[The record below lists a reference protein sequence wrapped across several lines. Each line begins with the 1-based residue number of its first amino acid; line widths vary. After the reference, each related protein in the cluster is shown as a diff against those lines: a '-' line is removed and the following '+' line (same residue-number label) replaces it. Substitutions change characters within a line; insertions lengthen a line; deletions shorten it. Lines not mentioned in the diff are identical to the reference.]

1 LKYCQLTE
9 AERYTLSVLKRE
21 GRSLRAIAHALQRSP
36 STISRE
42 LRRNATIDH
51 HRPRPLYVPSKAQE
65 HANGRRRRSRR
76 VKHHGAEVYAHVEV
90 LLAQAQWSPEQIASQ
105 LAEQLG
111 VRLSHM
117 TIYRHVRRNQ
127 RQGGRLYIHLRQGG
141 KRRRK
146 RTHGPEK
153 RGKLANKPM
162 IDTRPQ
168 AVEAREE
175 IGHWEGDT
183 VMGAA
188 GERACLLTLVE
199 RSTGYAVVAWLPH
212 RTVLAVNRAA
222 TRLIRESGW
231 PFKTITWDNG
241 TEFHGYRELEQA
253 LGVQCYFA
261 YPHHPWERGSNEN
274 FNGLLRQYFPKR
286 KSLARVRQADC
297 DRITTKL
304 NQRPRKRHGYQ
315 TPIQRLQRS
324 GVLHLEC

>member
-1 LKYCQLTE
+1 MRTSKCFW
-9 AERYTLSVLKRE
+9 
-21 GRSLRAIAHALQRSP
+21 
-36 STISRE
+36 
-42 LRRNATIDH
+42 
-51 HRPRPLYVPSKAQE
+51 PRHS
-65 HANGRRRRSRR
+65 
-76 VKHHGAEVYAHVEV
+76 GA
-90 LLAQAQWSPEQIASQ
+90 PEQIASQ

-111 VRLSHM
+111 VTLSHM

-162 IDTRPQ
+162 IDTRRQ

-222 TRLIRESGW
+222 VRAIGSSGL

-286 KSLARVRQADC
+286 KSLGRVRQADC
-297 DRITTKL
+297 DRVTTKL
-304 NQRPRKRHGYQ
+304 NQRPRKRYGYE
-315 TPIQRLQRS
+315 TPLQRLQRS

>member
-90 LLAQAQWSPEQIASQ
+90 LLGQRQWSPEQIASQ

-222 TRLIRESGW
+222 VRAIGSSGL

>member
-1 LKYCQLTE
+1 MKYCQLTE

-42 LRRNATIDH
+42 VRRNATIDH
-51 HRPRPLYVPSKAQE
+51 NRPRPLYVPSKAHE

-76 VKHHGAEVYAHVEV
+76 VKHHAAEVYAHVEE
-90 LLAQAQWSPEQIASQ
+90 LLGEEQWSPEQIASQ
-105 LAEQLG
+105 LDEQLG

-127 RQGGRLYIHLRQGG
+127 RQGGRLYMHLRQGG

-175 IGHWEGDT
+175 VGHWEGDT

-222 TRLIRESGW
+222 VRAIGNSGL

-253 LGVQCYFA
+253 VDVQCYFA

-297 DRITTKL
+297 DRATTKL
-304 NQRPRKRHGYQ
+304 NQRPRKRYGYE

>member
-1 LKYCQLTE
+1 MYHQLTE
-9 AERYTLSVLKRE
+9 PERYTLSALKRE
-21 GRSLRAIAHALQRSP
+21 GHSFRSIAQALQRSP

-42 LRRNATIDH
+42 IRRNATVAQGK
-51 HRPRPLYVPSKAQE
+51 PRPLYVPSKAQE
-65 HANGRRRRSRR
+65 HANGRRSRSRR
-76 VKHHGAEVYAHVEV
+76 VKHHAPEIYARIEA
-90 LLAQAQWSPEQIASQ
+90 LLQEEQWSPEQIADASGM
-105 LAEQLG
+105 EVG
-111 VRLSHM
+111 GRISHV
-117 TIYRHVRRNQ
+117 TIYRHVRKDQ
-127 RQGGRLYIHLRQGG
+127 RQGGSLHRHLRQGG

-146 RTHGPEK
+146 RTYGPEK

-168 AVEAREE
+168 AVEARKEV
-175 IGHWEGDT
+175 GHWEGDT

-199 RSTGYAVVAWLPH
+199 RSTGYAVVVRLPH

-222 TRLIRESGW
+222 EHAIRNSGL

-241 TEFHGYRELEQA
+241 TEFHGYRALEQA
-253 LGVQCYFA
+253 VGVRCYFA

-286 KSLARVRQADC
+286 RSLARVRQTDC
-297 DRITTKL
+297 DTVATKL